1 MDPTTA
7 VDNFNAFTA
16 REGVFAGLF
25 VVMIMFVGYFIWRF
39 GNKLFD
45 MLEKYLVATAASDL
59 KTSVAVSSLAA
70 ALPDEKTKLDN
81 IDDRLTTLIKA
92 LRQAAYVARDLVP
105 ETDNRMRDKLD
116 QVIKDLE

>member
-25 VVMIMFVGYFIWRF
+25 VVMMVFVGYFIWRF

-59 KTSVAVSSLAA
+59 KTSAAVASLAA
-70 ALPDEKTKLDN
+70 ALPGEKTKLDH

>member
-7 VDNFNAFTA
+7 VDSFNSFSA

-25 VVMIMFVGYFIWRF
+25 VVTMVFVGYFIWRF

-59 KTSVAVSSLAA
+59 ETSSAVASLAA
-70 ALPDEKTKLDN
+70 ALPDEKTKLDH

>member
-59 KTSVAVSSLAA
+59 ETSSAVASLAA
-70 ALPDEKTKLDN
+70 ALPDEKTKLDH

>member
-1 MDPTTA
+1 MDPATA

>member
-59 KTSVAVSSLAA
+59 KTSAAVAALAA
-70 ALPDEKTKLDN
+70 ALPDEKTKLDH

>member
-70 ALPDEKTKLDN
+70 ALPDEKTKLDH